1 MVVPD
6 TSGAASRPSVLV
18 TGTSRGIGRATA
30 LYLARSGC
38 FVFAGV
44 RKPRDGAA
52 IEAEGGEHVRSV
64 LLDVTD
70 DQSIADAVQAVE
82 RILDPG
88 PTGSNGATGGG
99 GLDGLVNNAAG
110 GSGGPL
116 EHATRRDLEDTFA
129 VNFHGVVLTTKAFLP
144 LLRRAKG
151 RVVNIGG
158 GGAGCMAIPLMG
170 VGCASKYAIEGMTDA
185 LRIELRGVGIKVSL
199 IEPGMT
205 YSDRDKSVFRESMN
219 AEFDRA
225 QSRVPDD
232 QKGHYGPALE
242 RLREFNLSFLER
254 ASPPDT
260 VARQI
265 HRALTTRRPRAR
277 YLCGNETKLGVALSR
292 LAPSAI
298 RDAVWGRITGL

>member
-1 MVVPD
+1 MDVPG
-6 TSGAASRPSVLV
+6 TLGAASRPSVLV

-30 LYLARSGC
+30 LYLARSGF
-38 FVFAGV
+38 FVFASV
-44 RKPRDGAA
+44 RKPRDGVE
-52 IEAEGGEHVRSV
+52 IEAEGGVHVRSV
-64 LLDVTD
+64 LLDVRD
-70 DQSIADAVQAVE
+70 DQSIADAVEAVE
-82 RILDPG
+82 GMLDLES
-88 PTGSNGATGGG
+88 TGSR

-110 GSGGPL
+110 GFGGPI
-116 EHATRRDLEDTFA
+116 EHMTRRDLENIFA
-129 VNFHGVVLTTKAFLP
+129 VNFHGVVLTTNAFLP

-158 GGAGCMAIPLMG
+158 GGAGFLAIPLMG
-170 VGCASKYAIEGMTDA
+170 VGCASQYAIEGMTDA

-254 ASPPDT
+254 AAPPDT

-265 HRALTTRRPRAR
+265 HRALTARRPRAR
-277 YLCGNETKLGVALSR
+277 YFCGNETKLGVVLSR

-298 RDAVWGRITGL
+298 RDAIWGRITGL